1 VKQESLFLQNFNLVN
16 SQNNIS
22 EAREFISSKFN
33 HHRAKKYLSEALE
46 QLSSSKNLSEAH
58 RVF

>member
-1 VKQESLFLQNFNLVN
+1 MRIYFFKFLIN

-22 EAREFISSKFN
+22 EAREFISSKFI
-33 HHRAKKYLSEALE
+33 HHRAKKDLCEALE
-46 QLSSSKNLSEAH
+46 QLPSSKNLSEAY